1 MDVSAAKTKN
11 PDRWIEGLSDFSR
24 PICIQLREWFFRW
37 EPDLAES
44 IKWNVLCFTGRK
56 LVCGISGCK
65 KHVSIVFFRGTELLD
80 PNGLFTGGEENT
92 SIRNVRIESSDQI
105 RREPLRKLLRAAVD
119 LDLNPD
125 ILPPPPRKREPLE
138 IPDDFAAALKKNKKA
153 AASFAAF
160 APTYQREY
168 IIWVSSAKREET
180 RQKRLAE
187 SLSALAAGRKWID
200 RKGASNH

>member
-1 MDVSAAKTKN
+1 MNVTPVNSRN

-24 PICIQLREWFFRW
+24 PICIQLRDWVMRW

-65 KHVSIVFFRGTELLD
+65 KHVNVASFVALSSWIRTISLPAVKKTPRFAMCGSSL
-80 PNGLFTGGEENT
+80 PKT
-92 SIRNVRIESSDQI
+92 SGVNRSGNSVRS
-105 RREPLRKLLRAAVD
+105 AVD

-125 ILPPPPRKREPLE
+125 ILPPPPRQRGPVEVPE
-138 IPDDFAAALKKNKKA
+138 ILANALKKNKKA
-153 AASFAAF
+153 AATFANF

-168 IIWVSSAKREET
+168 IYWVSTAKREET
-180 RQKRLAE
+180 RQRRLAE
-187 SLSALAAGRKWID
+187 TMAALSAGHKWVD
-200 RKGASNH
+200 RKN